1 MGKEE
6 AKPGPL
12 ARRPDNSAF
21 MQQRLPA
28 WSPMLTASTVLPF
41 MYCMAALC
49 MVVGVSLLITVQGTQ
64 EMKVRK
70 KNVVLRFVAR
80 KRDTCLHELT
90 PRDGFIK

>member
-70 KNVVLRFVAR
+70 KMLY
-80 KRDTCLHELT
+80 
-90 PRDGFIK
+90 